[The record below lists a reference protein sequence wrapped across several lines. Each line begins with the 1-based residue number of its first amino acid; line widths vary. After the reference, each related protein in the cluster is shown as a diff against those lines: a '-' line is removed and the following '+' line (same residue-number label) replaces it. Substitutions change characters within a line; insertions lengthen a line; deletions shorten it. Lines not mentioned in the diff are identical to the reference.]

1 MADGTETIHET
12 EVMLCPVCSLSE
24 GYVTMMAEF
33 ERYLQRFSEWLNRIG
48 MAGLF
53 VMAIVTIVDVIG
65 SKVFTRPLFGSDE
78 ILGASQV
85 IAISS
90 GFAFTQILHGHTEV
104 DFFANRMG
112 RAIESFIR
120 VFAPFA
126 GIVLFIVLSWNLY
139 GYGASLRAAGEV
151 TSSARLPLY
160 PFVFYMAFCFTVT
173 SFVLL
178 TELIHALLKTGR
190 RT

>member
-1 MADGTETIHET
+1 
-12 EVMLCPVCSLSE
+12 MLCPVCPLIGG
-24 GYVTMMAEF
+24 GYITMVAKF
-33 ERYLQRFSEWLNRIG
+33 ERYLQLFSGGLNRIG

-53 VMAIVTIVDVIG
+53 LMAMVTIVDVIG
-65 SKVFTRPLFGSDE
+65 SKIFSRPLFGSDE

-90 GFAFTQILHGHTEV
+90 AFAFTQILHGHTEV

-112 RAIESFIR
+112 RAMESFIR

-126 GIVLFIVLSWNLY
+126 GLVLFIILSWNLY
-139 GYGASLRAAGEV
+139 SYGASLRAAGEV

-160 PFVFYMAFCFTVT
+160 PFVFYMAFCFTMT

-178 TELIHALLKTGR
+178 TEFIHALLKTGR
-190 RT
+190 TT